1 MASDDHRFLSSSLY
15 SSGVLV
21 AWDPAPFSADLTK
34 WFNRT
39 DYPIFAQYQRYRR
52 LHPLQPFYILHPR
65 FEWQIWQRIQDNMA
79 EPIQKNP
86 PSSGMLGT
94 VLMMSLCE
102 VVHVYEFLPSRRKTE
117 LCHYYQRFYD
127 AACTLG
133 AYHPLLYEKNLV
145 KRMNQG
151 ADRDIYT
158 NGRVTLPG
166 FRKLNCSQTAGGD
179 R

>member
-1 MASDDHRFLSSSLY
+1 MYFEVSVKTHTCMPL
-15 SSGVLV
+15 
-21 AWDPAPFSADLTK
+21 PPPQ

-86 PSSGMLGT
+86 PSSGMLGM
-94 VLMMSLCE
+94 VFS
-102 VVHVYEFLPSRRKTE
+102 HFLFM
-117 LCHYYQRFYD
+117 L
-127 AACTLG
+127 
-133 AYHPLLYEKNLV
+133 
-145 KRMNQG
+145 
-151 ADRDIYT
+151 
-158 NGRVTLPG
+158 
-166 FRKLNCSQTAGGD
+166 QTAFTTHVGQKSETKHVLNT

>member
-1 MASDDHRFLSSSLY
+1 MPSASC
-15 SSGVLV
+15 
-21 AWDPAPFSADLTK
+21 P
-34 WFNRT
+34 
-39 DYPIFAQYQRYRR
+39 
-52 LHPLQPFYILHPR
+52 
-65 FEWQIWQRIQDNMA
+65 
-79 EPIQKNP
+79 
-86 PSSGMLGT
+86 GT

-151 ADRDIYT
+151 SDRNIYT
-158 NGRVTLPG
+158 SGRVTLPG